1 MENLRVSAVQ
11 TTLIWE
17 DPAANIQ
24 QLNKVV
30 ADLSDTDLIVL
41 PEMFTTGFT
50 MQPEQFA
57 EPHGDSMVTLKWMKS
72 VAAAKQAVICGSV
85 SVSEGGYYYN
95 RLYWVFPDGSYDW
108 YDKVHLFSFGNEPE
122 HYQAGTARKIF
133 EWRGWKVLPLTCYD
147 LRFPELA
154 RNSGDE
160 DRYDLCLYVAN
171 WPAVRSYP
179 WQTLIRA
186 RAIENQCYLIGV
198 NRVGAD
204 GNGEP
209 HSGDS
214 AILDPRGAELAV
226 GTPRQATVLNATL
239 DSSALADFRKKF
251 PVLADKHFEL

>member
-24 QLNKVV
+24 QLDKIV

-108 YDKVHLFSFGNEPE
+108 YDKVHLF
-122 HYQAGTARKIF
+122 
-133 EWRGWKVLPLTCYD
+133 
-147 LRFPELA
+147 
-154 RNSGDE
+154 
-160 DRYDLCLYVAN
+160 
-171 WPAVRSYP
+171 
-179 WQTLIRA
+179 
-186 RAIENQCYLIGV
+186 
-198 NRVGAD
+198 
-204 GNGEP
+204 
-209 HSGDS
+209 
-214 AILDPRGAELAV
+214 
-226 GTPRQATVLNATL
+226 
-239 DSSALADFRKKF
+239 
-251 PVLADKHFEL
+251 